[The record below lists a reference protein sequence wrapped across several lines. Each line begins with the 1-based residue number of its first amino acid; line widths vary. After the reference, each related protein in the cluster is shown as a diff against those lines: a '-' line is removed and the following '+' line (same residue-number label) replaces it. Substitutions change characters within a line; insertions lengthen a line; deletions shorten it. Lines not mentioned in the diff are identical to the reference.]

1 MTAERW
7 CSMKEVCEHLG
18 ASHDS
23 VVHWIKNNNLPA
35 VKIGR
40 LWRFKMSEVDEWLL
54 TDDAKRT
61 KAGKH
66 KWIGNTRISFKPLFK
81 LLIDKDIKKKD
92 LAEMANISI
101 ATITKMGKD
110 GSHVQS
116 DVLERICLSLGCK
129 KSFLL
134 K

>member
-1 MTAERW
+1 MTVERW

-23 VVHWIKNNNLPA
+23 VVHWVKNNNLPA

-54 TDDAKRT
+54 TDDAERT

-66 KWIGNTRISFKPLFK
+66 MWNGNTRISSSLF
-81 LLIDKDIKKKD
+81 LSFSSIRTLRKK
-92 LAEMANISI
+92 N
-101 ATITKMGKD
+101 
-110 GSHVQS
+110 
-116 DVLERICLSLGCK
+116 
-129 KSFLL
+129 LL
-134 K
+134 KWQISV